1 MPFWFAVPPP
11 SVRPRESGDPRF
23 ATSRLPQSVDSSFR
37 GNDRGGDQTSSL
49 SRRAVLAGGSALAAT
64 ALTLRPAGATPATM
78 RAAIRQLVGEAEIK
92 QGRVHLEIPPLVENG
107 NTVSCSVSVDSP
119 MTDADHVR
127 AIHIVNEKN
136 PQPNVIS
143 VALGPRVGRARFS
156 TRIRLADT
164 QKVIAIAQMS
174 DGSCW
179 SDSADVVI
187 TLGACLEE

>member
-1 MPFWFAVPPP
+1 M
-11 SVRPRESGDPRF
+11 SMTGNPRF
-23 ATSRLPQSVDSSFR
+23 TP
-37 GNDRGGDQTSSL
+37 
-49 SRRAVLAGGSALAAT
+49 SRRAVLVGSGALTVT
-64 ALTLRPAGATPATM
+64 ALTLRPASATPEPM
-78 RAAIRQLVGEAEIK
+78 RAAIRQLVGETEIK
-92 QGRVHLEIPPLVENG
+92 QGRVHLDIPPLVENG
-107 NTVSCSVSVDSP
+107 NTVSCSVSVESP
-119 MTDADHVR
+119 MTDADHVK

-143 VALGPRVGRARFS
+143 VALGPRAGRARFS

>member
-1 MPFWFAVPPP
+1 M
-11 SVRPRESGDPRF
+11 SITDDPRF
-23 ATSRLPQSVDSSFR
+23 T
-37 GNDRGGDQTSSL
+37 L
-49 SRRAVLAGGSALAAT
+49 SRRAVLGGGGALTVT
-64 ALTLRPAGATPATM
+64 ALTLRPASATPETM
-78 RAAIRQLVGEAEIK
+78 RAAIRQIVGDAELK
-92 QGRVHLEIPPLVENG
+92 KGRVHLEIPPLVENG

-119 MTDADHVR
+119 MTQADHVK

-143 VALGPRVGRARFS
+143 VALGPRAGRARFS

-164 QKVIAIAQMS
+164 QKVIAIAQLS
-174 DGSCW
+174 DGSFW